1 MYRLSD
7 KAQKLLKARAVKR
20 FSKAK
25 GKLQQVKFDELN
37 VIKEMKVLYEELE
50 QDNEEILLE
59 LAQKKYAETNPEG
72 VVPNRKWLLALLA
85 LSDPVSKFV
94 YLNEVPRKAE
104 RTAEA
109 INAVGAK
116 TKQMEIGLRYWAS
129 MTDHYADVVTDAAVL
144 DAYRDTGVKFVR
156 WITAEDDR
164 VCHECE
170 ERDGQIYPINNIPPK
185 PHYGCRCRYAPEKA
199 R

>member
-1 MYRLSD
+1 MYRLAD
-7 KAQKLLKARAVKR
+7 RAQKLLNARAVKR

-25 GKLQQVKFDELN
+25 GKLQRVNFDELN
-37 VIKEMKVLYEELE
+37 VLKGIKALYAELE

-59 LAQKKYAETNPEG
+59 LAQEKYAETNPDG
-72 VVPNRKWLLALLA
+72 KKPNRKWLLALLA

-109 INAVGAK
+109 INATGAK
-116 TKQMEIGLRYWAS
+116 VKQMEIGLRYWSS
-129 MTDHYADVVTDAAVL
+129 MTNHYTDVVTDAAVL
-144 DAYRDTGVKFVR
+144 DAYRDTGIKFVR
-156 WITAEDDR
+156 WITADDDR
-164 VCHECE
+164 VCQECE
-170 ERDGQIYPINNIPPK
+170 ERDGKIYPINNIPPK